1 MKIKLRTLS
10 NLYQNDGYTF
20 YNVTSTRITFTVSG
34 LKLRIEN
41 LFNGA
46 RELEESTNIFFNQ
59 NWEIAL
65 DALRPIITKTIEDI
79 LLDLMAKVFH
89 HIPGEWLMSNLPKT
103 DFE

>member
-10 NLYQNDGYTF
+10 NLYELDGHKF
-20 YNVTSTRITFTVSG
+20 YNVTSTRVTFTVSG

-46 RELEESTNIFFNQ
+46 KELEESTNVFFNQ
-59 NWEIAL
+59 NWETAL

-79 LLDLMAKVFH
+79 LLDLMAKIFH
-89 HIPGEWLMSNLPKT
+89 HIPGEWLVPNLPYNN
-103 DFE
+103 